1 MWYEEHLVRF
11 LGHVLSFSEPVVV
24 IESENRKQNR
34 ITFIVQKPVSSAV
47 GSDGHFFSLFTQK
60 IKRAFRTEHFT
71 AAASPRLTGDGSPP
85 NLQRVCSTKLRVFA
99 AEFEGR
105 RWSVSRGLAWD
116 VGALPISG

>member
-71 AAASPRLTGDGSPP
+71 AVTSPRLTGHRSRQKLGESM
-85 NLQRVCSTKLRVFA
+85 LHEGRLRVLRNMF
-99 AEFEGR
+99 
-105 RWSVSRGLAWD
+105 
-116 VGALPISG
+116 